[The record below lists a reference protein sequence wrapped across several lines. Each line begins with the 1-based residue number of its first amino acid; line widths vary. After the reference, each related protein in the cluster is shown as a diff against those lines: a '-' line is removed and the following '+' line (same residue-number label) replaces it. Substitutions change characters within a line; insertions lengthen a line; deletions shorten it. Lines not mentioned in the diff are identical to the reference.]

1 MKKSGQEPS
10 FGQGLELSVIIEKA
24 LASAVKKNNTDS
36 VKIQEVIGKPGVI
49 FDFFEKLL
57 ADNVEVKPSI
67 LKLISSGEKITIES
81 LDGQEF
87 ISGAKDIFK
96 SYIDEN
102 FKNWGLNEPSLA
114 TTKTSLDVHEMVID
128 GTYKEIF
135 TSISDDL
142 EKLVM
147 TQAQICLFCKK
158 HLNWLRQDGYATFFL
173 TKKGEEYFVVDVSVV
188 SDGLFVNVDR
198 FGLDYVWSGGCRL
211 RVVVPQLDPLDS

>member
-67 LKLISSGEKITIES
+67 LKLISGGEKITIEP

-87 ISGAKDIFK
+87 IYNAKDIFK

-158 HLNWLRQDGYATFFL
+158 HLNWLRRNGNATFFL
-173 TKKGEEYFVVDVSVV
+173 IKKGKEYFVVYVYVY
-188 SDGLFVNVDR
+188 SDGLDVGVDR
-198 FGLDYVWSGGCRL
+198 FEDDSVWSGGYRH
-211 RVVVPQLDPLDS
+211 RVVVPQLNPLDS